1 MNANLKDDRASTRI
15 FFSTS
20 SFWNGFIF
28 SKIHSEL
35 NDVVGNIRLGWR
47 IDPCCVR
54 EIISSP
60 QSFLVWHHPTVI
72 GVIKLNELLRTNT
85 KSYAQNRVCFL
96 HSTGVEGILCGLKIT
111 NEFSALYQTQV
122 PSCHSGLHNY
132 KTCNFYFTLH
142 SKFWF
147 VFLINYILTMLYIW
161 TVTLYHGGFICSGQW
176 LKFSIMISSRG

>member
-1 MNANLKDDRASTRI
+1 MNANLKDDRASTII

-85 KSYAQNRVCFL
+85 KRVMLKIVSAFYIALGSKAYLVAWRLLTNSQHCIRLRFL
-96 HSTGVEGILCGLKIT
+96 HVI
-111 NEFSALYQTQV
+111 QV
-122 PSCHSGLHNY
+122 YIIIRLAI
-132 KTCNFYFTLH
+132 FTLH
-142 SKFWF
+142 YTQNSGLFSWSITFWLCF
-147 VFLINYILTMLYIW
+147 TYGLWLYTMGVSFAVVNDWSLVLW
-161 TVTLYHGGFICSGQW
+161 
-176 LKFSIMISSRG
+176 